1 MSTDADKDKH
11 FPFFELPRELR
22 DHIYDYVGGVAV
34 QPRVPGFAGY
44 IKAINPYP
52 KSQLLQVG
60 KQFALEYA
68 DASQFTQAFA
78 SIELDGQVWNESKKH
93 SWLKIDRV
101 DDRLSSLLRKIT
113 RVNITLRHPTYVA
126 NDEDRLARFICE
138 ICNFMPRILRVH
150 VDFSVELR
158 QFQNDHGINRWDIDA
173 FFANFNTTQDML
185 RRYTTMSQLQV
196 TRTLHIHGHLCGG
209 IRALQRVPRPL
220 RRGFRTGAIR
230 ADCYRYLSQTNRIT
244 YTATLSGHRQ
254 PTNLWEKLDLTTK
267 IAGEFDLDEVLGV
280 IVQALEG
287 PHVY

>member
-1 MSTDADKDKH
+1 MGTDADKDKH

-126 NDEDRLARFICE
+126 NDGKSCIS
-138 ICNFMPRILRVH
+138 N
-150 VDFSVELR
+150 S
-158 QFQNDHGINRWDIDA
+158 
-173 FFANFNTTQDML
+173 
-185 RRYTTMSQLQV
+185 
-196 TRTLHIHGHLCGG
+196 
-209 IRALQRVPRPL
+209 
-220 RRGFRTGAIR
+220 
-230 ADCYRYLSQTNRIT
+230 
-244 YTATLSGHRQ
+244 ATLLFADKACRRSSGAVHLR
-254 PTNLWEKLDLTTK
+254 NLQLYASDPACACGLFGGT
-267 IAGEFDLDEVLGV
+267 
-280 IVQALEG
+280 
-287 PHVY
+287 